1 MDPLDL
7 DVFDDYNCSQDGSSS
22 YPLQEGVSTANYYDN
37 SITYCDPGQF
47 VANYNPN
54 FVPVDSTSFQNQNL
68 GLAPMNSSS
77 SNLPSVYYGNN
88 NNLNYGFNNPGYLVC
103 PNGALTEWQ
112 PPMQVQGEFSQV
124 DSGSYGSFQNTQ
136 GEFSNVVSSYE
147 GIVSDSSTPSVQ
159 FQHQVA
165 LPPVHYAD
173 VVNSA
178 STSTSTGNSVEE
190 ISAHTGA
197 PPPSSSVASSDELQK
212 KLDQKRERNRIA
224 ARKCRDKKFSKIKT
238 LQSDIKN
245 LDKENRRHQEEIDN
259 LVKRRN
265 QLRLMLS
272 NLSFSQLSV
281 NPDILTKT

>member
-1 MDPLDL
+1 M
-7 DVFDDYNCSQDGSSS
+7 
-22 YPLQEGVSTANYYDN
+22 
-37 SITYCDPGQF
+37 
-47 VANYNPN
+47 
-54 FVPVDSTSFQNQNL
+54 
-68 GLAPMNSSS
+68 
-77 SNLPSVYYGNN
+77 YYGNN

-178 STSTSTGNSVEE
+178 PTSTSTGNSVEE
-190 ISAHTGA
+190 IGAHTGILF
-197 PPPSSSVASSDELQK
+197 SHFIQFLQIF
-212 KLDQKRERNRIA
+212 LI
-224 ARKCRDKKFSKIKT
+224 
-238 LQSDIKN
+238 
-245 LDKENRRHQEEIDN
+245 
-259 LVKRRN
+259 
-265 QLRLMLS
+265 
-272 NLSFSQLSV
+272 
-281 NPDILTKT
+281 